1 MKKKIDMIESRKQYA
16 MIFGASFAL
25 KVAVDT
31 LPFYVLGFAGIVGGI
46 LGAAVANK
54 ITDVIFKSD

>member
-1 MKKKIDMIESRKQYA
+1 MIESRKQYA